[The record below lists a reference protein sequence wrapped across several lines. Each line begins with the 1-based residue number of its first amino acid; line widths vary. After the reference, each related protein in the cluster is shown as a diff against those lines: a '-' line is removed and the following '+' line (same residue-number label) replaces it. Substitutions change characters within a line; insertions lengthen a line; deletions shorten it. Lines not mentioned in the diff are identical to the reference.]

1 MATSTS
7 ASGGLMEVLKL
18 SVGILLFGRTDIEA
32 KAIFHLCNELPNL
45 ADSKLL
51 AAAKKLSVENEA
63 DGAIN
68 LGELRHV
75 LAMQKPV
82 VEAIGKTSSI
92 KSFYSFFTTVEH
104 LERMNLN
111 SFLRA
116 LCAQT
121 DEPTNDNADKNRTV
135 EDYVAELKKS
145 IHDEKAFEKIF
156 EALKADKAMRQP
168 EIAAIASAVAFPMAK
183 STKRQIALERIVKQ
197 HENSLTLG
205 AKIDAQRGKSA
216 A

>member
-7 ASGGLMEVLKL
+7 ASGGLIEVLKL
-18 SVGILLFGRTDIEA
+18 SVSILLLGRTDSEA
-32 KAIFHLCNELPNL
+32 KAIFTLCNELPNL

-51 AAAKKLSVENEA
+51 AAAKKLSVENGA
-63 DGAIN
+63 DGVLN
-68 LGELRHV
+68 LAELRNV
-75 LAMQKPV
+75 LALQKPV
-82 VEAIGKTSSI
+82 VEAIGKASSI
-92 KSFYSFFTTVEH
+92 KSFYSFFTTVEQ

-121 DEPTNDNADKNRTV
+121 DEPTNDNADKYRTID
-135 EDYVAELKKS
+135 DYVADLKKS
-145 IHDEKAFEKIF
+145 IHDEKAFDKIF
-156 EALKADKAMRQP
+156 EALKADKTMRQP
-168 EIAAIASAVAFPMAK
+168 DIAVIASAVAFPMAK
-183 STKRQIALERIVKQ
+183 STKRQIALERIIKQ